1 MNNSSTRLC
10 VWVLVS
16 ALVGVASCT
25 SSTAHT
31 AVVSSPAPGSATPA
45 PTSLPATVPQSGTVP
60 RSDAQP
66 ATATGPDT
74 GTQPA
79 TATGPATT
87 VASPRAPFGVADF
100 AAVGVGVYADAGQ
113 QEPLLAVSTS
123 WPATPI
129 RLLQT
134 QLTAGLLEVA
144 DGQGVLGSILD
155 GVIPTDPGLAPP
167 SFLIAGWVSGSGS
180 PGALLAH
187 RMMGDHDWTQAPSL
201 LFPGLVLALYSAD
214 AARFADALAGP
225 GAALPTDASGSATP
239 DQPASRMRAPGLA
252 GVTGSAGL
260 SRPLTVGVCAQVK
273 GFVDNVVTSMFDA
286 LGHLQSPQVPSAG
299 NVVLDFFGAGI
310 QTGLNL
316 AVGVVNG
323 LIDAGRFLV
332 VNGIKLAVQ
341 PILDQVAKV
350 ASALGVVALVTNFL
364 RPWTI
369 RMVTEPAS
377 TRKAVGSEPG
387 LAGTVGAT
395 VDLGGFDEWPAEII
409 GCAQTA
415 GVTLPSLKPVGAPIT
430 WKFDQSPGDLA
441 VEDPGKATV
450 LDANA
455 HAELAYTTTQEDEE
469 TAKGDVRTGTMS
481 FHVSIRRKEIAD
493 FQQTIGNLLFAQIP
507 SLIAPILSGLLR
519 PTLDSVLATLPS
531 FLDSTAQVPV
541 PVVYHDSTTTTTTTP
556 PTDCTD
562 NGNTIPAGTFT
573 GDMAGAFQITEPPIP
588 GQNDETFTGHI
599 VLISTGTTVSGTM
612 SMHWSG
618 GGQINNAQLSEDS
631 TLQNAN
637 LSGSS
642 ADPIVNGTI
651 VGQIVID
658 GVANTGSY
666 PVHFHLHIL
675 QANCQSVTADPI
687 AMLRENLPG
696 STSLINGNSTWT
708 ASR

>member
-1 MNNSSTRLC
+1 MNTGSTRLC
-10 VWVLVS
+10 VWVLLS

-31 AVVSSPAPGSATPA
+31 AVVSSPDLGSASPA
-45 PTSLPATVPQSGTVP
+45 PTSLPPTVPSGTLPRSGTVP
-60 RSDAQP
+60 ESGAQP
-66 ATATGPDT
+66 ADTTGPE
-74 GTQPA
+74 
-79 TATGPATT
+79 TT
-87 VASPRAPFGVADF
+87 VAATEAAFGVADF

-123 WPATPI
+123 LPATPI

-134 QLTAGLLEVA
+134 QLKAGLLEVA
-144 DGQGVLGSILD
+144 DGQGVLGSSLD
-155 GVIPTDPGLAPP
+155 AGIPTDPGLAPP

-201 LFPGLVLALYSAD
+201 LFPGLVLSLYSAD

-225 GAALPTDASGSATP
+225 GTALPTDASESVTP
-239 DQPASRMRAPGLA
+239 DQPASRVGAPGPR

-273 GFVDNVVTSMFDA
+273 GFVDSMVASMFDA
-286 LGHLQSPQVPSAG
+286 LGHLSSPQVPSAG
-299 NVVLDFFGAGI
+299 NVALDFFGAGI

-341 PILDQVAKV
+341 PILDQVARV
-350 ASALGVVALVTNFL
+350 ASALGVVALITNLL

-369 RMVTEPAS
+369 RMVADPAS

-409 GCAQTA
+409 GCAETA
-415 GVTLPSLKPVGAPIT
+415 GVTLPSLKPLGAPIT

-450 LDANA
+450 LDAKA

-493 FQQTIGNLLFAQIP
+493 FQQTIGNLLFAQVP
-507 SLIAPILSGLLR
+507 SLIAPILSALLR
-519 PTLDSVLATLPS
+519 PTLDSVLAALPS
-531 FLDSTAQVPV
+531 FFDSTAQIPV
-541 PVVYHDSTTTTTTTP
+541 PVVYHESTTTTTSTP
-556 PTDCTD
+556 PIATGLAIDPCLLVTEQQAGGALGYD
-562 NGNTIPAGTFT
+562 PGPGVGGGPNGQQCEYGTGTPGALTISVFT
-573 GDMAGAFQITEPPIP
+573 GPPRGGQGPFQQAEANAQNLTGKGFSGIAGGIGDGAFAVLLGP
-588 GQNDETFTGHI
+588 GAVVTFYIGD
-599 VLISTGTTVSGTM
+599 TTVVVFLRFKDP
-612 SMHWSG
+612 H
-618 GGQINNAQLSEDS
+618 
-631 TLQNAN
+631 TLN
-637 LSGSS
+637 
-642 ADPIVNGTI
+642 
-651 VGQIVID
+651 
-658 GVANTGSY
+658 
-666 PVHFHLHIL
+666 
-675 QANCQSVTADPI
+675 
-687 AMLRENLPG
+687 PG
-696 STSLINGNSTWT
+696 SQAEGLAAAAAT
-708 ASR
+708 ALAQGSPQP